1 MSEPEEVISVPDDAS
16 EELMRRRRLRAAEIL
31 AGLEVED
38 PPDPATLSR
47 ELEDTY
53 EPGDLH

>member
-16 EELMRRRRLRAAEIL
+16 EDLMRKRRLRAAELL

-38 PPDPATLSR
+38 PPDPALLSR
-47 ELEDTY
+47 ELEDAY
-53 EPGDLH
+53 EPGGLH

>member
-1 MSEPEEVISVPDDAS
+1 MSEPEEVISVPDED
-16 EELMRRRRLRAAEIL
+16 LMRRRRLRAAEIL

>member
-16 EELMRRRRLRAAEIL
+16 EDLMRRRRLRAAEIL

-47 ELEDTY
+47 E
-53 EPGDLH
+53 